1 MLKKIFFSVF
11 LLCNFLLYA
20 ENNIYLDYFKK
31 VNQAE
36 LHIAKSDYKGALE
49 IYKALFDAYP
59 HSFYKDVHNAAI
71 CAIETKQYKD
81 ALQLSKDLVLHGYEL
96 KDFDCS
102 GFNALKNSKKQW
114 KQFLSDYPKLRA
126 QYEKTLDLPLRE
138 QYLTLFRIDQK
149 AAGNYNN
156 VRDMDSV
163 FYRLATS
170 VSNLIQKRSFQH
182 WMTKKDTINFKL
194 LAMLRHYCGLENRIK
209 ASEAMQKDSLYI
221 NMKKNDIRILVN
233 QALVDGLLLPEHYVA
248 ITTYSDSTNPYGET
262 AIEIDYDS
270 ETIRPFLP
278 IPIEKI
284 EEVNQRRVSIGL
296 PPVNDLTQGMINATW
311 YKEYPFKKI
320 KEAWLACDTC
330 ITMRDYLFV
339 AKKIELE
346 VKNNYEYDKGCL
358 IIQNM
363 TKITNIYLKGG
374 REYQKN
380 LIPRKKE

>member
-1 MLKKIFFSVF
+1 
-11 LLCNFLLYA
+11 LYA
-20 ENNIYLDYFKK
+20 ENNTYLNYFKK
-31 VNQAE
+31 INQAE
-36 LHIAKSDYKGALE
+36 LHIAKSDYKSALE
-49 IYKALFDAYP
+49 IYKALFVAHP
-59 HSFYKDVHNAAI
+59 HSFYKDVHNAAL
-71 CAIETKQYKD
+71 CAIETKQYQD
-81 ALQLSKDLVLHGYEL
+81 ALQFSKDLVKHGYEL
-96 KDFDCS
+96 KDFECS
-102 GFNALKNSKKQW
+102 AFDALKNSKKHW
-114 KQFLSDYPKLRA
+114 KQFLSEYPKLRA

-163 FYRLATS
+163 FYKLATS
-170 VSNLIQKRSFQH
+170 VSDLIQERGFQD

-221 NMKKNDIRILVN
+221 SMRKNDIRILVN
-233 QALVDGLLLPEHYVA
+233 QALVDGWLLPEHYVA

-296 PPVNDLTQGMINATW
+296 PPVNNLTQGMINATW
-311 YKEYPFKKI
+311 YKEYPFKRI
-320 KEAWLACDTC
+320 KEAWFACDTC
-330 ITMRDYLFV
+330 ITMKDYLFV
-339 AKKIELE
+339 KNKIESE
-346 VKNNYEYDKGCL
+346 VKNNYKFDKGCL

-363 TKITNIYLKGG
+363 TKITNIYSRGG
-374 REYQKN
+374 REYHKN
-380 LIPRKKE
+380 LITREKE